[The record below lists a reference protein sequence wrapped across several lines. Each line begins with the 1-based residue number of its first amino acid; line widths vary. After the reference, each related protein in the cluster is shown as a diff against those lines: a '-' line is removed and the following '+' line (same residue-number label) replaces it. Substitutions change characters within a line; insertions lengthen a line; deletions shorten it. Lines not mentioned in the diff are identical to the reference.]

1 MRINWIAQILTI
13 TMNCNSFLCSKK
25 CLENPPVECFE
36 PNRGLFLRLRSGY
49 LAVFATLRNGW
60 WDGVFECQVCG
71 GRYFRPSSDMK
82 KRFHELRM
90 IYEKKL
96 PG

>member
-71 GRYFRPSSDMK
+71 LCSSFSQQTVSIPTANLK
-82 KRFHELRM
+82 SLSAAV
-90 IYEKKL
+90 
-96 PG
+96 